1 MMIYPDLNITAALT
15 NWSSPAPTGGAMTI
29 EGDEVYTR
37 RDESLSPVQVSGWTI
52 HFIKREA
59 Y

>member
-1 MMIYPDLNITAALT
+1 MINPHLNIAAALT

-37 RDESLSPVQVSGWTI
+37 IDESLSPVKVSGWTI

-59 Y
+59 H

>member
-1 MMIYPDLNITAALT
+1 MINPDLNIPVALT

-29 EGDEVYTR
+29 EGDEVYAR
-37 RDESLSPVQVSGWTI
+37 MDESLSPVQGSGWTI

-59 Y
+59 H